1 MADRYVNWPPPTE
14 ALMPLIKEMARMSAQ
29 TAHQTGVEYDMDDP
43 DVARAVIEATFDG
56 LFLSSPSPKG
66 KAGY

>member
-1 MADRYVNWPPPTE
+1 MT
-14 ALMPLIKEMARMSAQ
+14 AQ
-29 TAHQTGVEYDMDDP
+29 TAHQMGVEFDMDDP

-66 KAGY
+66 KAGYCPANISTHRP